1 MRRKTRALVVA
12 AAATLASGGCAP
24 TLTLK
29 DTPIAGREV
38 TVVSE
43 GRTTK
48 GELLVVDKDALW
60 LRAKDGVHELPLRD
74 VRDVRVKRH
83 GFGARQALIWTGVGA
98 AASGI
103 GLSAACSSVE
113 GANNCGTVGAVTAGV
128 WLLVGALA
136 APAFESSSRIDLPSP
151 SAEALR
157 PWARLP
163 QGMPPGVSPSSLSA
177 PPGEP
182 RD

>member
-1 MRRKTRALVVA
+1 MSRKTRALAVVA
-12 AAATLASGGCAP
+12 AAVLVPGCAP
-24 TLTLK
+24 TLQLR

-48 GELLVVDKDALW
+48 GELLVVDKDTLW

-83 GFGARQALIWTGVGA
+83 GFGARQALTWTGIGA
-98 AASGI
+98 VASGV

-113 GANNCGTVGAVTAGV
+113 GANNCGAVGAIAGGL
-128 WLLVGALA
+128 WLLVGGIT

-163 QGMPPGVSPSSLSA
+163 QGLPPGVSPTSLSA
-177 PPGEP
+177 PPGKP
-182 RD
+182 KD